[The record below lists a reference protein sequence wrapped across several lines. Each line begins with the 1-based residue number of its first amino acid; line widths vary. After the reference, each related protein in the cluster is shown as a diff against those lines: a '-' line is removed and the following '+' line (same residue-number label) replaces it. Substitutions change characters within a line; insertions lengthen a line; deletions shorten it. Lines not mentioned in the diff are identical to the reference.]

1 MDLTQKIFFSFVVF
15 DQFNVL
21 LLIMLLYCHKIVE
34 YIIRTTLSNKIL
46 ISKGRVTNKP
56 CSHLSKNR
64 RAELL
69 WTMVLQFLLQEKE
82 DRRSKAHWS
91 CSFLSK
97 EPLSKGATDM
107 NELGYIETCLKWNVP
122 LKKRRNKLLS
132 IRVLEFSIKG
142 KGGLKKQSPRI
153 QEFLIKETIA

>member
-1 MDLTQKIFFSFVVF
+1 MCFLDLTEKIFFYFVVF

-56 CSHLSKNR
+56 YSHLSKNR

-107 NELGYIETCLKWNVP
+107 NELYCWIFNLNISIYIYITLFHLMVHFRFCKMNV
-122 LKKRRNKLLS
+122 
-132 IRVLEFSIKG
+132 
-142 KGGLKKQSPRI
+142 
-153 QEFLIKETIA
+153 LILTKPAQDL

>member
-1 MDLTQKIFFSFVVF
+1 MCFLDLTQKIFFYFAVF

-34 YIIRTTLSNKIL
+34 YIIRTTLFNKAL
-46 ISKGRVTNKP
+46 TSKGTVTNKP
-56 CSHLSKNR
+56 CSHLSKKR

-69 WTMVLQFLLQEKE
+69 WTRVLQFLLQEREGRK
-82 DRRSKAHWS
+82 SKSEGS

-107 NELGYIETCLKWNVP
+107 N
-122 LKKRRNKLLS
+122 KLYCWICNLS
-132 IRVLEFSIKG
+132 IYSFILWYI
-142 KGGLKKQSPRI
+142 LH
-153 QEFLIKETIA
+153 L